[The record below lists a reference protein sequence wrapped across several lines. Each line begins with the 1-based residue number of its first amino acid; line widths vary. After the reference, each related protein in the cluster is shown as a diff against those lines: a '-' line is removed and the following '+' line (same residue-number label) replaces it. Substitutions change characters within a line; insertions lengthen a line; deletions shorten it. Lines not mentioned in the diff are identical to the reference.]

1 MGKYADIYLKGDAWN
16 IIEEGFSPDHNEVSE
31 SIFSLANEFT
41 GVRGFFDE
49 GSPAVEEA
57 ASLRGVYFN
66 GMYEVEK
73 TEGTAYKGIVQHTH
87 FMINAPDWLW
97 TQIWVDGEK
106 VQISRQN
113 TIDFM
118 RILDMR
124 HGKLVR
130 SFVWISKSGKKL
142 RLLFTRILDMENP
155 CYAYQKIE
163 FQPLNF
169 SGEIEL
175 ISACDAGPIHQGRK
189 KCYWDVI
196 DTNCEATCIMVKT
209 KTTRQKLCIN
219 MSWEA
224 DFPLAGEDFAGK
236 KTDCALDETC
246 ACSSDFNGNCIF
258 GKKFTVS
265 LEEKKISTLVK
276 KVTFA
281 VDKTDSESPE
291 ELLQRCL
298 EKGYEQKKITF
309 AQAEYNQSMYWK
321 KIWDHSDIQIEGDDL
336 NQQGIRFCI
345 FQMNQTYHGIEDSD
359 NIGAKGLTGEAYN
372 GHAFWDTE
380 TYCLPFYLYSNISAA
395 RKLLEFRYST
405 LDKARERAKMLD
417 CKGACYPVATL
428 NGEEA
433 CNLWQHASLQ
443 FQPSSGVAYGIA
455 HYYALTGDK
464 DFLYGHG
471 IEMLIEISRFL
482 VSRGA
487 WNQNHSGFG
496 IYAVMGP
503 DEFHMMVNNN
513 AYTNYMCKKTF
524 DFTLN
529 VLRDLQAD
537 NPALYKKT
545 IEKTG
550 FTEGEAENL
559 RECSEKMI
567 ILFDEKTKLFEQH
580 EGYFSLPHIDVN
592 KIPVEDFPL
601 YGHWSYDRIYRTDMI
616 KQPDVLMLLFLYRSE
631 FSEEILKANYEYYE
645 PKTIHESSL
654 SPSVHSVLACDLK
667 KFDEAQN
674 FFSFAT
680 RLDLDNYNRNT
691 REGLHTTSIAA
702 AWINIVFG
710 FGGLHSDPD
719 MNGNLSINPILPA
732 SWKSYSFRFVYKDS
746 LVLVNVSRDCLVVSL
761 AEGKTV
767 QLKIYDKNYLISEV
781 PLKIPLKNPLENA
794 K

>member
-16 IIEEGFSPDHNEVSE
+16 IIEEGFSPEHSEVSE

-49 GSPAVEEA
+49 GISAPDVK
-57 ASLRGVYFN
+57 SLRGTYFN

-87 FMINAPDWLW
+87 FMINSPDWLW
-97 TQIWVDGEK
+97 TKIIVDEEE
-106 VQISRQN
+106 VQITKEN
-113 TIDFM
+113 TKDFL

-130 SFVWISKSGKKL
+130 SFVWESKKGKQL
-142 RLLFTRILDMENP
+142 RLVFTRILDMEVP
-155 CYAYQKIE
+155 CYAWQKIE
-163 FQPLNF
+163 FHPLNF
-169 SGEIEL
+169 SGQVKV
-175 ISACDAGPIHQGRK
+175 ISACKVDPVHQSRR
-189 KCYWDVI
+189 KCYWDFIRNVTFNNLETI
-196 DTNCEATCIMVKT
+196 LVKT
-209 KTTRQKLCIN
+209 KTTEQKLCI
-219 MSWEA
+219 SSFWEF
-224 DFPLAGEDFAGK
+224 DSEGK
-236 KTDCALDETC
+236 EEFY
-246 ACSSDFNGNCIF
+246 SENNII
-258 GKKFTVS
+258 GKAFV
-265 LEEKKISTLVK
+265 LELKEKKINSLVK
-276 KVTFA
+276 KVCFA
-281 VDKTDSESPE
+281 ADKNNSETEE
-291 ELLQRCL
+291 ELIQKCS
-298 EKGYEQKKITF
+298 EAAIAQKKITY
-309 AQAEYNQSMYWK
+309 AEAEYNQASYWK
-321 KIWDHSDIQIEGDDL
+321 RFWDYSDIQIEGDDL
-336 NQQGIRFCI
+336 NQQGIHFCI
-345 FQMNQTYHGIEDSD
+345 FQMNQTYHGIADTD

-405 LDKARERAKMLD
+405 LEEAKARAKMLD
-417 CKGACYPVATL
+417 CRGACYPVATL

-482 VSRGA
+482 AARGS
-487 WNQNHSGFG
+487 WNQEHTGFG
-496 IYAVMGP
+496 FYAVMGP

-513 AYTNYMCKKTF
+513 VYTNYMCKKTF

-529 VLRDLQAD
+529 VLRKIEAEEPL
-537 NPALYKKT
+537 LYKAALK
-545 IEKTG
+545 KTG
-550 FTEGEAENL
+550 FTKEEEENIKL
-559 RECSEKMI
+559 CSEKMI
-567 ILFDEKTKLFEQH
+567 ILFDEKKKLYEQH

-616 KQPDVLMLLFLYRSE
+616 KQPDVLMFMFLYRSE
-631 FSEEILKANYEYYE
+631 FSKEVLKANYEYYE

-654 SPSVHSVLACDLK
+654 SPSVHSVLACDIGK
-667 KFDEAQN
+667 YDEAQK
-674 FFSFAT
+674 FFGFAT

-710 FGGLHSDPD
+710 FGGLRSDPD
-719 MNGNLSINPILPA
+719 LQENLSIAPVLP
-732 SWKSYSFRFVYKDS
+732 SVWKSYTFRFVYEGS
-746 LVLVNVSRDCLVVSL
+746 LVCVKVCDKELVVNI
-761 AEGKTV
+761 AEGRPV
-767 QLKIYDKNYLISEV
+767 NLKIYNTNYKISEV
-781 PLKIPLKNPLENA
+781 PLAIPVEREVTV
-794 K
+794 

>member
-16 IIEEGFSPDHNEVSE
+16 IIEEGFSAEHSEVSE

-49 GSPAVEEA
+49 GVSENYSDEKV

-87 FMINAPDWLW
+87 FMINSPDWLW
-97 TQIWVDGEK
+97 TKIILDDEE
-106 VQISRQN
+106 VQITKEN
-113 TIDFM
+113 TSEFL

-130 SFVWISKSGKKL
+130 SFVWTSKTGKKL
-142 RLLFTRILDMENP
+142 RLVFTRILYMDVPN
-155 CYAYQKIE
+155 YAWQKIE

-169 SGEIEL
+169 SGSIKV
-175 ISACDAGPIHQGRK
+175 ISACDLAPVHQSRQ
-189 KCYWDVI
+189 KCYWDFVKEI
-196 DTNCEATCIMVKT
+196 RFNNSETLLVKT
-209 KTTRQKLCIN
+209 KTTEQKLCIST
-219 MSWEA
+219 SWEHDA
-224 DFPLAGEDFAGK
+224 DIKEDYYSEGK
-236 KTDCALDETC
+236 
-246 ACSSDFNGNCIF
+246 IF
-258 GKKFTVS
+258 GKAFT
-265 LEEKKISTLVK
+265 LELTEKKITSLVK
-276 KVTFA
+276 RVCF
-281 VDKTDSESPE
+281 VIDKSNKYLAE
-291 ELLQRCL
+291 ELIQKTS
-298 EKGYEQKKITF
+298 EAAIAQKKLTY
-309 AQAEYNQSMYWK
+309 AQAEYNQASYWK
-321 KIWDHSDIQIEGDDL
+321 RVWDYSDIQIEGDDL
-336 NQQGIRFCI
+336 NQQGIHFCI
-345 FQMNQTYHGIEDSD
+345 FQMNQTYHGIADSD

-380 TYCLPFYLYSNISAA
+380 TYCLPFYLYSNIKAA

-405 LDKARERAKMLD
+405 LEQAKARAKMLD
-417 CKGACYPVATL
+417 CSGACYPVATL
-428 NGEEA
+428 NGDEA

-482 VSRGA
+482 AGRGA
-487 WNQNHSGFG
+487 WNQDHTGFG
-496 IYAVMGP
+496 FYAVMGP

-513 AYTNYMCKKTF
+513 AYTNYMCKKSF

-529 VLRDLQAD
+529 VLRKIQEES
-537 NPALYKKT
+537 PELYKRVV
-545 IEKTG
+545 EKTG
-550 FTEGEAENL
+550 FTKEEEENL
-559 RECSEKMI
+559 KLCSEKMI
-567 ILFDEKTKLFEQH
+567 ILFDEKKKLYEQH
-580 EGYFSLPHIDVN
+580 EGYFTLPHIDVN

-616 KQPDVLMLLFLYRSE
+616 KQPDVLMFCFLYRSE
-631 FSEEILKANYEYYE
+631 FSREVLKANYEYYE

-667 KFDEAQN
+667 KIDEAQK
-674 FFSFAT
+674 FFGFAT

-710 FGGLHSDPD
+710 FGGLRSDPD
-719 MNGNLSINPILPA
+719 LQENLSIAPVLP
-732 SWKSYSFRFVYKDS
+732 STWKSYTFRFVYEGS
-746 LVLVNVSRDCLVVSL
+746 LVCVKVCGNEVIVNV
-761 AEGKTV
+761 AEGEPV
-767 QLKIYDKNYLISEV
+767 NLNVYNKNYKISEV
-781 PLKIPLKNPLENA
+781 PLSIPMETEA
-794 K
+794 SV